1 MKQLLEEFKS
11 FVLKGNIVMIAVGLF
26 MGAAFG
32 ELVTAINT
40 AFISPLLGMMI
51 PGLGGGIKGWTT
63 FGFGTGLIIFAVID
77 FVAKAAVIFFVVVKP
92 MNKIM
97 ALMEK
102 KAEAPAP
109 AGPPPATLDDVVAA
123 LKNLQK

>member
-1 MKQLLEEFKS
+1 MKQLVEEFKS

-32 ELVTAINT
+32 ELVTAIT
-40 AFISPLLGMMI
+40 TGFISPLLGMI
-51 PGLGGGIKGWTT
+51 PGLGGSLKDWSP
-63 FGFGTGLIIFAVID
+63 FGFGTGLIIFAAIN

-92 MNKIM
+92 MNRIM
-97 ALMEK
+97 ALTEK

>member
-11 FVLKGNIVMIAVGLF
+11 FILKGNIVMIAVGLF

-32 ELVTAINT
+32 ELVTAIT
-40 AFISPLLGMMI
+40 AGFLNPLLGKI
-51 PGLGGGIKGWTT
+51 PGLGGSLSGFAPG
-63 FGFGTGLIIFAVID
+63 GFGIGLIILAAIN

-92 MNKIM
+92 MNRII

-102 KAEAPAP
+102 KAETPP
-109 AGPPPATLDDVVAA
+109 PPGPLPATLDDVIAA
-123 LKNLQK
+123 IKSLKS

>member
-32 ELVTAINT
+32 ELVTAIT
-40 AFISPLLGMMI
+40 AGFINPLLGLI
-51 PGLGGGIKGWTT
+51 PGLGGSLTGWAP
-63 FGFGTGLIIFAVID
+63 FGFGVGAIIFAAIN
-77 FVAKAAVIFFVVVKP
+77 FTAKAAVIFFVVVKP
-92 MNKIM
+92 MNKLM
-97 ALMEK
+97 ALTEK
-102 KAEAPAP
+102 KAEEAAP